1 MMSSSSVPKV
11 IGVGSPVV
19 DRLAR
24 VPEDFV
30 ASINGA
36 KGGMELVD
44 HPTLAGLIGRVGAD
58 VLRAPGGSAANTTY
72 ALAKM
77 GLPTAFLGQLGDDED
92 GRYYLEAFTAAGGD
106 CARFRKTT
114 DRNTAC
120 CLSLVTP
127 DSERTMRTDLGA
139 ALLLNPG
146 DIRPE
151 DFAGCTHA
159 HVEGY
164 LLFNRPLTEA
174 VLEAARRAGC
184 TISLDLG
191 SFEVVGAA
199 ADVLP
204 ALLDEYVDA
213 VFANED
219 EARAYLGEDNPEAA
233 LAALGERC
241 GTVAVKLGAR
251 GALLRRAGETARVD
265 AVPADPVTDTTGA
278 GDCWAA
284 GFLYGWLHGWPLD
297 ACGRLGSV
305 LGAETVRHLGA
316 LPPEPS
322 WERIRT
328 QLQK

>member
-1 MMSSSSVPKV
+1 MNPSSAPKV
-11 IGVGSPVV
+11 IGVGSPIV
-19 DRLAR
+19 DRLAQ
-24 VPEDFV
+24 VSEAFV
-30 ASINGA
+30 AAIDGA

-44 HPTLAGLIGRVGAD
+44 HDTLAGLIGRVD
-58 VLRAPGGSAANTTY
+58 TEVLRAPGGSAANTTY
-72 ALAKM
+72 ALAKL
-77 GLPTAFLGQLGDDED
+77 GLPAAFLGKIGDDED
-92 GRYYLEAFTAAGGD
+92 GRYYLEAFGAAGGD
-106 CARFRKTT
+106 CARFRRTV

-139 ALLLNPG
+139 ALLLDPAEIG
-146 DIRPE
+146 PD
-151 DFAGCTHA
+151 DFAGCAHA

-191 SFEVVGAA
+191 SFEVVRAA

-219 EARAYLGEDNPEAA
+219 EARAYLGGDDPAQA
-233 LAALGERC
+233 VDALGERC

-251 GALLRRAGETARVD
+251 GALLLRAGETARVD
-265 AVPADPVTDTTGA
+265 AVPADPVVDTTGA

-284 GFLYGWLHGWPLD
+284 GFLYGWLHGWPLA
-297 ACGRLGSV
+297 ACGRLGAV

-322 WERIRT
+322 WDRIRAELK
-328 QLQK
+328 Q

>member
-1 MMSSSSVPKV
+1 MNPSSAPKV
-11 IGVGSPVV
+11 IGVGSPIV
-19 DRLAR
+19 DRLAQ
-24 VPEDFV
+24 VSEAFV
-30 ASINGA
+30 ASIDGA

-44 HPTLAGLIGRVGAD
+44 HDTLAGLIGRVDAE

-72 ALAKM
+72 ALAKL
-77 GLPTAFLGQLGDDED
+77 GLPAAFLGKIGDDED
-92 GRYYLEAFTAAGGD
+92 GRYYLEAFGAAGGD
-106 CARFRKTT
+106 CARFRRTV

-139 ALLLNPG
+139 ALLLDPAEIG
-146 DIRPE
+146 PD
-151 DFAGCTHA
+151 DFAGCAHA

-191 SFEVVGAA
+191 SFEVVRAA

-219 EARAYLGEDNPEAA
+219 EARAYLGGDDPAQA
-233 LAALGERC
+233 LDALGERC

-251 GALLRRAGETARVD
+251 GALLLRAGETARVD
-265 AVPADPVTDTTGA
+265 AVPADPVVDTTGA

-305 LGAETVRHLGA
+305 LGAETVCHLGA

-322 WERIRT
+322 WDRIRAELR
-328 QLQK
+328 Q

>member
-1 MMSSSSVPKV
+1 
-11 IGVGSPVV
+11 
-19 DRLAR
+19 
-24 VPEDFV
+24 
-30 ASINGA
+30 
-36 KGGMELVD
+36 
-44 HPTLAGLIGRVGAD
+44 
-58 VLRAPGGSAANTTY
+58 
-72 ALAKM
+72 
-77 GLPTAFLGQLGDDED
+77 
-92 GRYYLEAFTAAGGD
+92 
-106 CARFRKTT
+106 
-114 DRNTAC
+114 
-120 CLSLVTP
+120 
-127 DSERTMRTDLGA
+127 MRTDLGA
-139 ALLLNPG
+139 ALLL
-146 DIRPE
+146 DPE
-151 DFAGCTHA
+151 TISPDDFAGCAHA

-191 SFEVVGAA
+191 SFEVVRAA
-199 ADVLP
+199 AEVLP

-219 EARAYLGEDNPEAA
+219 EAREYIGEDNPERA
-233 LAALGERC
+233 LAVLGERC

-251 GALLRRAGETARVD
+251 GALLRRADETARVD
-265 AVPADPVTDTTGA
+265 AVRADQVIDTTGA

-322 WERIRT
+322 WDSIRAELKR
-328 QLQK
+328 Q

>member
-1 MMSSSSVPKV
+1 MNLSPAPKV
-11 IGVGSPVV
+11 IGVGSPIV

-24 VPEDFV
+24 VPEVFV
-30 ASINGA
+30 ASIDGA

-44 HPTLAGLIGRVGAD
+44 HATLAALIGRVDAPI
-58 VLRAPGGSAANTTY
+58 LRAPGGSAANTTY

-77 GLPTAFLGQLGDDED
+77 GLPASFLGQIGDDED
-92 GRYYLEAFTAAGGD
+92 GRYYLEAFSAAGGD
-106 CARFRKTT
+106 CARFRRTT

-139 ALLLNPG
+139 ALLLDPAEIGPG
-146 DIRPE
+146 
-151 DFAGCTHA
+151 DFAGCAHA

-174 VLEAARRAGC
+174 VLDAARRAGC

-191 SFEVVGAA
+191 SFEVVRAA

-219 EARAYLGEDNPEAA
+219 EAREYIGEDKPA
-233 LAALGERC
+233 LALAELGERC

-251 GALLRRAGETARVD
+251 GALLRRADETAQVD
-265 AVPADPVTDTTGA
+265 AVFADQVIDTTGA

-322 WERIRT
+322 WDGIRAE
-328 QLQK
+328 LKK

>member
-1 MMSSSSVPKV
+1 MNLSPAPKV
-11 IGVGSPVV
+11 IGVGSPIV
-19 DRLAR
+19 DRLAQ
-24 VPEDFV
+24 VPEAFV
-30 ASINGA
+30 ASIDGA

-44 HPTLAGLIGRVGAD
+44 HTTLAGLINRVD
-58 VLRAPGGSAANTTY
+58 VPVLRAPGGSAANTTY

-77 GLPTAFLGQLGDDED
+77 GLPAAFLGKIGDDED
-92 GRYYLEAFTAAGGD
+92 GQYYLDAFSAAGGD
-106 CARFRKTT
+106 CARFRRTT

-139 ALLLNPG
+139 ALLLDPEEIG
-146 DIRPE
+146 PE
-151 DFAGCTHA
+151 DFAGCAHA

-174 VLEAARRAGC
+174 VLDAARRAGC

-191 SFEVVGAA
+191 SFEVVRAA

-219 EARAYLGEDNPEAA
+219 EARVYLGEDNPELA
-233 LAALGERC
+233 LAALGEMC

-251 GALLRRAGETARVD
+251 GALLRRADETARIS
-265 AVPADPVTDTTGA
+265 AIPADPVTDTTGA

-284 GFLYGWLHGWPLD
+284 GFLYGWLHDWPLS
-297 ACGRLGSV
+297 ACGRLGAV
-305 LGAETVRHLGA
+305 LGAETVQYLGA

-322 WERIRT
+322 WDRIRAEM
-328 QLQK
+328 QR

>member
-1 MMSSSSVPKV
+1 MPSSSVPKV
-11 IGVGSPVV
+11 IGVGSPIV

-24 VPEDFV
+24 VPESFV
-30 ASINGA
+30 ASIEGE
-36 KGGMELVD
+36 KGGMVLVD
-44 HPTLAGLIGRVGAD
+44 REAMTALIGRVEGQI
-58 VLRAPGGSAANTTY
+58 LRAPGGSAANTTY

-77 GLPTAFLGQLGDDED
+77 GLPAAFLGKVGDDED
-92 GRYYLEAFTAAGGD
+92 GQYYLQAFGAAGGD
-106 CARFRKTT
+106 CTRFRRTT

-127 DSERTMRTDLGA
+127 DSDRTMRTDLGA
-139 ALLLNPG
+139 AMLLDPG
-146 DIRPE
+146 EIGPE
-151 DFAGCTHA
+151 DFAGCAHA
-159 HVEGY
+159 HIEGY

-174 VLEAARRAGC
+174 VLDAARRAGC

-191 SFEVVGAA
+191 SFEVVRAA
-199 ADVLP
+199 AEVLP

-219 EARAYLGEDNPEAA
+219 EARMYIGEDNPERA
-233 LAALGERC
+233 LAVLGELC

-251 GALLRRAGETARVD
+251 GALLRRASETAQMD

-284 GFLYGWLHGWPLD
+284 GFLYGWLHDWPLD
-297 ACGRLGSV
+297 ACGRLGAV

-322 WERIRT
+322 WDRIRAEM
-328 QLQK
+328 KR